1 MKQLFQTAVLDNDT
15 FKSLWQ
21 QFFSN
26 QLTDTQ
32 KTVLLSYCNWE
43 TLSQTQHR
51 LIYTAWAES
60 RTAWDWIGDQTV
72 VDFNV
77 GVSTNPNGHIYSLAT
92 ALLLAGVG
100 VPVVKTGDYGYGN
113 YCGYSDILE
122 YLGAKFARTST
133 DWRTSLE
140 KTSFAYV
147 HAPNAHRTLD
157 ALRTIRTDMGATTVL
172 DTLQPLANVQ
182 TGVQLVVGAQTL
194 SQQQYYNQLTTAAG
208 GDVSILYD
216 LSDAPCMTLAHD
228 WQWTRDHYTE
238 TLLLSDWG
246 LPTYSDNILHTDN
259 KKTVAEASDCLLRL
273 LNENGSEAEN
283 MVLIVNTAFVLQN
296 LMPTLNMAGALA
308 EAEASLVSGR
318 ALQVLE
324 RLLSATLTKA

>member
-15 FKSLWQ
+15 FKLLWQ

-60 RTAWDWIGDQTV
+60 RTAWDWIGNQTV

-208 GDVSILYD
+208 GD
-216 LSDAPCMTLAHD
+216 APSAPVAPS
-228 WQWTRDHYTE
+228 WTDSTQELISVLRQR
-238 TLLLSDWG
+238 
-246 LPTYSDNILHTDN
+246 
-259 KKTVAEASDCLLRL
+259 VAEAEDRERWLRQRL
-273 LNENGSEAEN
+273 D
-283 MVLIVNTAFVLQN
+283 
-296 LMPTLNMAGALA
+296 
-308 EAEASLVSGR
+308 EAEAAR
-318 ALQVLE
+318 RELE
-324 RLLSATLTKA
+324 VRLLPAPAQEGRTPKFSADGLLWLAVFITGVARATTAAVWLSLR